1 MLKKKEICIDQDIR
15 WFVEMTPSAAAG
27 GTVIADDGG
36 AAWLHT
42 MTHNI
47 FGKNHFRTGP
57 HTVILL
63 TTAMTIDGPRS
74 TVAVNNSWRAQQTR
88 GSGTGGGG
96 WWGRSRATCGC
107 GGGQRRSADATREEA
122 AAAGEGPMRKRKLCV
137 MCPLTYFTLGEA
149 SAPIRCKTGVSHLL
163 SYLRSH
169 QKKKHTSQHLG
180 WDTKCQKND

>member
-1 MLKKKEICIDQDIR
+1 MKKKEICIDQDIR

-42 MTHNI
+42 MAHNI

-74 TVAVNNSWRAQQTR
+74 TVAVDDTWRLQTR
-88 GSGTGGGG
+88 GSGTEGGG
-96 WWGRSRATCGC
+96 WWGRSRATCGR
-107 GGGQRRSADATREEA
+107 GGGRQMRQERRQWRQ
-122 AAAGEGPMRKRKLCV
+122 
-137 MCPLTYFTLGEA
+137 LGEQCG
-149 SAPIRCKTGVSHLL
+149 SGKGV
-163 SYLRSH
+163 
-169 QKKKHTSQHLG
+169 
-180 WDTKCQKND
+180 WCVI